1 MHTKQS
7 AVACLLDEW
16 MEKIGMR
23 KLFMHI
29 FRWPKLEKMIA
40 LMNKLA
46 EIWR

>member
-7 AVACLLDEW
+7 AVACWMNGW

-29 FRWPKLEKMIA
+29 FRWAKLEKMIA